1 MIHLAVIAPPFAS
14 HFRALECL
22 AVELVERGYRVTFF
36 QQADARQMLSA
47 SCIGFCSLGEKSH
60 PAGSLAKDFDP
71 ANTPFTLLNVF
82 GFARALSRQTD
93 MLCRELPA
101 ALASLKIDAL
111 LCDQW
116 EAAGGM
122 LGEALGLP
130 FISIACSLPINR
142 GDAVPHPLTAQAYG
156 MDDRSLKHYRSSTAL
171 LDWLASPLRRS
182 IALNAR
188 RLAISPRNGPH
199 ECLSRMAQIGQTVYG
214 LDFPRPELPGCYHE
228 VGPLCTEVAMQTEL
242 PWQVDPERPFIFTA
256 LGAAHSHRY
265 ALLGRIARAC
275 AGLGVQLL
283 IEHHHKLSPEQCD
296 RLLLLGATWV
306 TAHAPRQATM
316 AAAGIVICT
325 PDIDTVMAA
334 VKTDTA
340 ILAIPM
346 AFDQPAMAAR
356 VLYNGIGRRVGRRAT
371 VTELK
376 AQLRAL
382 LEDQPSANLAYLKR
396 NLARAGGVKRAAEVI
411 QSLVPQ
417 VRPAPVLVYSAR

>member
-1 MIHLAVIAPPFAS
+1 MVHLAVIAPPFAS

-22 AVELVERGYRVTFF
+22 AVELVHRGYRVTFF
-36 QQADARQMLSA
+36 QQADARQMLSDP
-47 SCIGFCSLGEKSH
+47 CIGFHALGEASH
-60 PAGSLAKDFDP
+60 PTGSLDKHSDP

-82 GFARALSRQTD
+82 GFARALGRQTN
-93 MLCRELPA
+93 MLCTELPA
-101 ALASLKIDAL
+101 ALASLNVDAL

-142 GDAVPHPLTAQAYG
+142 GDAVPHPLSSIAYG
-156 MDDRSLKHYRSSTAL
+156 MDDRSLRQYRVSTLL
-171 LDWLASPLRRS
+171 LDWLARPLRRS

-188 RLAISPRNGPH
+188 RLAISPRHSPH

-228 VGPLCTEVAMQTEL
+228 VGPLAARESLQTPL
-242 PWQVDPERPFIFTA
+242 LWPVDPQRPFILAT
-256 LGAAHSHRY
+256 LGPAHSHRS
-265 ALLGRIARAC
+265 ALLRRIARAC

-283 IEHHHKLSPEQCD
+283 IEHHATLDSSQCNQ
-296 RLLLLGATWV
+296 LLALGATWV
-306 TAHAPRQATM
+306 TAHAPRQATL
-316 AAAGIVICT
+316 AAADIVICT

-334 VKTDTA
+334 VSADTA

-356 VLYNGIGRRVGRRAT
+356 ILYNGIGRRVGRRAST
-371 VTELK
+371 RELK
-376 AQLRAL
+376 AQLAL
-382 LEDQPSANLAYLKR
+382 LLADQPSANLAYLKR

-411 QSLVPQ
+411 ESLVPQ
-417 VRPAPVLVYSAR
+417 VRRAPVLVYSAR

>member
-14 HFRALECL
+14 HFRALEYL
-22 AVELVERGYRVTFF
+22 AVELVHRGYRVTFF
-36 QQADARQMLSA
+36 QQADARQMLSHP
-47 SCIGFCSLGEKSH
+47 CVGFHSLGETSH
-60 PAGSLAKDFDP
+60 PPGSLDKDSDP
-71 ANTPFTLLNVF
+71 ANTPFTLLNAF
-82 GFARALSRQTD
+82 GFARALGRQTD

-101 ALASLKIDAL
+101 ALASLKVDAL

-122 LGEALGLP
+122 VGEALGLP

-142 GDAVPHPLTAQAYG
+142 GDAVPHPLTAMAYG
-156 MDDRSLKHYRSSTAL
+156 MDDRSLKHYRASTAL
-171 LDWLASPLRRS
+171 LDWLAGPLRRS
-182 IALNAR
+182 IAANAR

-228 VGPLCTEVAMQTEL
+228 VGPLSPGDTLQTEL
-242 PWQVDPERPFIFTA
+242 PWPIDPQCPFIVA
-256 LGAAHSHRY
+256 SLGPLHSHRS

-275 AGLGVQLL
+275 AALGVQLL
-283 IEHHHKLSPEQCD
+283 IEHHGKLNAGQCNQ
-296 RLLLLGATWV
+296 LLAHGATWV
-306 TAHAPRQATM
+306 TAHAPQQATL
-316 AAAGIVICT
+316 AAADIVICT
-325 PDIDTVMAA
+325 PDIDSVMAA
-334 VKTDTA
+334 VSANTA
-340 ILAIPM
+340 ILAIPI

-356 VLYNGIGRRVGRRAT
+356 ILYNGIGRRVGPKASTR
-371 VTELK
+371 ELK
-376 AQLRAL
+376 AQLTLL
-382 LEDQPSANLAYLKR
+382 LEDQPSANMAYLKR

>member
-1 MIHLAVIAPPFAS
+1 MVHLAVIAPPFAS

-22 AVELVERGYRVTFF
+22 AVELVHRGYRVTFF
-36 QQADARQMLSA
+36 QQADARKMLSNP
-47 SCIGFCSLGEKSH
+47 CVGFQSLGETSH
-60 PAGSLAKDFDP
+60 PPGSLGKDSDP

-82 GFARALSRQTD
+82 GFARALGRQTD
-93 MLCRELPA
+93 MLCKELPA
-101 ALASLKIDAL
+101 ALASLKVDAL

-142 GDAVPHPLTAQAYG
+142 GDAVPHPLTARAYG
-156 MDDRSLKHYRSSTAL
+156 MDDRSLRHYRSSTAV
-171 LDWLASPLRRS
+171 LDWLAAPLRRS
-182 IALNAR
+182 IAANAR
-188 RLAISPRNGPH
+188 RLAISPRNSPH
-199 ECLSRMAQIGQTVYG
+199 ECLSRMAQIGQTVFG

-228 VGPLCTEVAMQTEL
+228 VGPLNPDEALQTEL
-242 PWQVDPERPFIFTA
+242 PWPIEAQRPFILA
-256 LGAAHSHRY
+256 SLGTAHSHRS

-275 AGLGVQLL
+275 KALGAQLL
-283 IEHHHKLSPEQCD
+283 IEHHGKLNTHQCD
-296 RLLLLGATWV
+296 QLLTLGATWV
-306 TAHAPRQATM
+306 TGHVPQQATLT
-316 AAAGIVICT
+316 AADIVICT

-334 VKTDTA
+334 VKADTA

-356 VLYNGIGRRVGRRAT
+356 ILYNGIGRRVGPKASTR
-371 VTELK
+371 ELR
-376 AQLRAL
+376 AQLTLL